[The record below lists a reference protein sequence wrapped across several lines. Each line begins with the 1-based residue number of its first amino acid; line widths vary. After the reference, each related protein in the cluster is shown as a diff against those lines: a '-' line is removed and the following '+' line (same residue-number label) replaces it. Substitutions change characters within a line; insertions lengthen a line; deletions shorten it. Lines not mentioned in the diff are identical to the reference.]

1 MKKYLITGCAGF
13 IGSNFVHYM
22 LKKYDDIL
30 LVNLDKLTYA
40 GNLENLKDV
49 EGDTRH
55 IFVQGD
61 ICDKELVTD
70 LFKKYDFDYVINF
83 AAESHVDRSILNPEI
98 FVQTNVMG
106 TVNLLQRAK
115 EAWYNPAE
123 KTWAEGKKYLQ
134 VSTDEVYGALG
145 AERLLYRNDTTQSS
159 QSLFIIKGKRRL
171 LCNGFS

>member
-13 IGSNFVHYM
+13 IGSNFVYYM
-22 LKKYDDIL
+22 LKKYEDIL

-40 GNLENLKDV
+40 GNLENLKGV
-49 EGDTRH
+49 EGDSRH

-61 ICDKELVTD
+61 ICDKEIVAG
-70 LFKKYDFDYVINF
+70 LFEKYDFDYVINF
-83 AAESHVDRSILNPEI
+83 AAESHVDRSIANPEI

-115 EAWYNPAE
+115 EAWYNAE
-123 KTWAEGKKYLQ
+123 TKIWKDGKKYIQ

-145 AERLLYRNDTTQSS
+145 AEGYFMETTPLSVVTPKS
-159 QSLFIIKGKRRL
+159 
-171 LCNGFS
+171 